1 MSKIR
6 VEVTSK
12 DVKNEDGL
20 EYTGYGII
28 AYRTEPPEIVFEIED
43 LSSEKD
49 EVISIAKLISDNDV
63 SAGHFG
69 DIIEDFCV

>member
-49 EVISIAKLISDNDV
+49 EVISRA
-63 SAGHFG
+63 
-69 DIIEDFCV
+69 C